1 MPRVVKKQSRPA
13 GVADAIRRRIAGGEL
28 AVGARLAP
36 EPELAAEHGV
46 SRATLREALK
56 ALERE
61 GLVLRRQRVGTT
73 VCARPA
79 LSHPLQRNGSV
90 RDLVEASGRRHGV
103 RDAELRF
110 VGAPVT
116 VAAALELEEGH
127 PVVVLER
134 VRTADGEPVVLTID
148 HLDAAIVESATAP
161 LLPDVVF
168 YEWLRGHCRIE
179 VTHGVAR
186 LSASAASARL
196 AERLEVAEGAPLL
209 RLLQVDRTSVGRPVL
224 HSEELHVAD
233 AFDVTLIRHGP
244 YGAG

>member
-1 MPRVVKKQSRPA
+1 VTVKKQSRSA
-13 GVADAIRRRIAGGEL
+13 AVADAIRRQIAEGKL
-28 AVGARLAP
+28 PVGSRLAP
-36 EPELAAEHGV
+36 EPELAVEHGV
-46 SRATLREALK
+46 SRGTLRDALK
-56 ALERE
+56 GLERE

-79 LSHPLQRNGSV
+79 LTHPLQRNGSV

-110 VGAPVT
+110 VGASPT
-116 VAAALELEEGH
+116 VAAALELKEGD

-148 HLDAAIVESATAP
+148 HLDAAIVESATAS

-168 YEWLRGHCRIE
+168 YEWLRDHCGIE

-186 LSASAASARL
+186 LTATVASAELAARL
-196 AERLEVAEGAPLL
+196 DIAEGAPLL
-209 RLLQVDRTSVGRPVL
+209 RLIQVDRTAVGRPVL

-233 AFDVTLIRHGP
+233 AFEVTLVRHGP

>member
-1 MPRVVKKQSRPA
+1 MAVAVKKQPRSTS
-13 GVADAIRRRIAGGEL
+13 VADAIRRRIAEGEL

-36 EPELAAEHGV
+36 EPALATEHGV
-46 SRATLREALK
+46 SRATLRDALK

-79 LSHPLQRNGSV
+79 LTHPLQRNGSV

-103 RDAELRF
+103 RGAELRF
-110 VGAPVT
+110 VGAPPR
-116 VAAALELEEGH
+116 VAAALEIEEGH

-148 HLDAAIVESATAP
+148 HLDAAIVESATRP

-168 YEWLRGHCRIE
+168 YEWLRDHCQIE
-179 VTHGVAR
+179 VTHAVAR
-186 LSASAASARL
+186 LTASIASPKL
-196 AERLEVAEGAPLL
+196 AERLNLAEGAPLL
-209 RLLQVDRTSVGRPVL
+209 RLLQVDHTAAGRPVL
-224 HSEELHVAD
+224 HSEELHVTD
-233 AFDVTLIRHGP
+233 AFDVTLVRHGP

>member
-1 MPRVVKKQSRPA
+1 MTAVVKKPSRPA
-13 GVADAIRRRIAGGEL
+13 GVADAIRRRIAEGEL
-28 AVGARLAP
+28 PVGARLAP

-110 VGAPVT
+110 VGAPAT
-116 VAAALELEEGH
+116 VAAALELEDGH
-127 PVVVLER
+127 PVAVLER
-134 VRTADGEPVVLTID
+134 VRTADGDPVVLTID

-168 YEWLRGHCRIE
+168 YEWLRDHCRIE

-186 LSASAASARL
+186 LSASAASVRL